1 MELSFAKNGAWLGP
15 AFRVPKGALEGR
27 ALLPH
32 FLCRGCA
39 VELNFGRREPPFY
52 PPPEGF
58 LFLHALP
65 PELRVRTPLPPKS
78 SQECEVRDGSR
89 PREGTRTHGEGIEP
103 PRGGLPT
110 SSSPRPSS
118 EEPKRPPRGTQPPKS
133 PEMPKVAPP
142 TPEAAAAPAPLAP
155 DSPQVG

>member
-89 PREGTRTHGEGIEP
+89 PPEGTRTHGEGIEP
-103 PRGGLPT
+103 PRGDLNPPHPQITPT
-110 SSSPRPSS
+110 LL
-118 EEPKRPPRGTQPPKS
+118 GGAQ
-133 PEMPKVAPP
+133 APP
-142 TPEAAAAPAPLAP
+142 QRHPT
-155 DSPQVG
+155 PQVTRDA